1 MSKLRVLIVDDHT
14 LFRKG
19 LKEILYDMPIIG
31 SCEEA
36 KSGLEALELI
46 KNNFFDLVF
55 LDIAMPDM
63 DGLEV
68 LKRIKAIKPELKVLI
83 LSMYS
88 EEQYASRAIK
98 AGADGFMNKSA
109 DPEELAKAIEKI
121 SRGSKYLPE
130 SFTERIVDLFQ
141 RPSQIL
147 PHERLSER
155 EFQVFKM
162 IAQGK
167 SLVEISKELSI
178 SIKTVSTYRARVLEK
193 LNLKNNAEI
202 VNYAIRN
209 SLISD

>member
-1 MSKLRVLIVDDHT
+1 MSKLSVLIVDDHT

-19 LKEILYDMPIIG
+19 LKEILYDMPLIE
-31 SCEEA
+31 SCDEA

-46 KNNFFDLVF
+46 KKNSFDLVF

-68 LKRIKAIKPELKVLI
+68 LRRIKAIRPNLKVLI

-88 EEQYASRAIK
+88 EEQYATRAIK

-109 DPEELAKAIEKI
+109 DPEELTKAIEKI
-121 SRGSKYLPE
+121 SRGGKYLPE
-130 SFTERIVDLFQ
+130 SFTEKIVDLFQ
-141 RPSQIL
+141 KPSQIL

-202 VNYAIRN
+202 VNYAIKN

>member
-19 LKEILYDMPIIG
+19 LKEILYDIPLIE

-46 KNNFFDLVF
+46 KKNSFDLVF

-68 LKRIKAIKPELKVLI
+68 LKRIKAIKPEIKVLI

-88 EEQYASRAIK
+88 EEQYATRSLK

>member
-19 LKEILYDMPIIG
+19 LKEILYDIPLIE

-46 KNNFFDLVF
+46 KKNSFDLVF

-68 LKRIKAIKPELKVLI
+68 LKRIKAIKPEIKVLI

-88 EEQYASRAIK
+88 EEQYATRSLK

-121 SRGSKYLPE
+121 SKGSKYLPE